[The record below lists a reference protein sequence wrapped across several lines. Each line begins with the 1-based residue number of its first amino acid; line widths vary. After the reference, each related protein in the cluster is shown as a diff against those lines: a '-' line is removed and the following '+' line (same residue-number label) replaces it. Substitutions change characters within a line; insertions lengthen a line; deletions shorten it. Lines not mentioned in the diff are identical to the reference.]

1 MLLMLLMF
9 ACIFLKL
16 ILVQKESYISRVITR
31 NCKNIANNTLK
42 NISQLLKI

>member
-9 ACIFLKL
+9 ACILKL